1 MTRAV
6 LMAGGVVTGDCSV
19 WVLCDA
25 REHGGLC
32 VLPCEHECRDRH
44 E

>member
-6 LMAGGVVTGDCSV
+6 LMTGGVVTGDCCA
-19 WVLCDA
+19 WVPCDA
-25 REHGGLC
+25 RERGGLC
-32 VLPCEHECRDRH
+32 VLPGEHECRGRH